1 MLAKCSVLPRGRRAA
16 QLASTE
22 MLAQGPTRYSVHSDS
37 ERCHSWRVSRGPP
50 ALCFFAAGA
59 DLVRCNAHGS

>member
-22 MLAQGPTRYSVHSDS
+22 MLAQGRQRGIQCTLTLNAAIAGESAVDRLL
-37 ERCHSWRVSRGPP
+37 CVSSLP
-50 ALCFFAAGA
+50 
-59 DLVRCNAHGS
+59 VRT